1 MSDSTTVKKDPIKP
15 TYKSNKS
22 PRKDP
27 SGSTTAASQSAF
39 RLSELSTFESP
50 LARLDLSF
58 LSCSVVTSPSSDLV
72 LDPAGVHKAQQKLCH
87 FLTLSLDRISFDELP
102 HVDSLIFFFFF
113 FKNPL
118 CDSD

>member
-22 PRKDP
+22 PRKILLALQLLPP
-27 SGSTTAASQSAF
+27 SLLSDYQSCP
-39 RLSELSTFESP
+39 RLSP

-72 LDPAGVHKAQQKLCH
+72 LDPAGVHKAQQN
-87 FLTLSLDRISFDELP
+87 FA
-102 HVDSLIFFFFF
+102 IF
-113 FKNPL
+113 
-118 CDSD
+118 